1 MVVFRCF
8 LTSFLLLFFAGASVS
23 QEFYV
28 VAPDLKKVSLGS
40 AGCSSTNISSCIS
53 TAGFSVTM
61 YKDTIYTI
69 DLSKNLIRSVIVN
82 GVETSCKVIAQLGGF
97 YNSLTVDS
105 AGMLYGASLN
115 AISRIDAHT
124 GQVTFIGFAP
134 FYSAGDMLFYGNDLY
149 MAAAS
154 PNEGIVKLNL
164 QNLALS
170 EMFIPLK
177 GLEIYGLVN
186 IAVECNKNKVVAVE
200 WSGSRSNLIELD
212 MVNRKVL
219 GTICSLPYQVYDAAS
234 AVETGTVASITIDE
248 IKQSPECRNSLLSGG
263 LNIKCAS
270 GVGTYTYTLNNG
282 VRNNTGKFTGLP
294 AGDYAIHINSSL
306 GCVRDT
312 FASISTADTSQFS
325 VMVTDALCTTKTG
338 TMTINTS
345 AAGSPFLYS
354 LNMAPIQASNSFLS
368 LSKGDY
374 FVQVSD
380 RNNCAS
386 AKMVTINAITPG
398 VAQTINLMAAT
409 CGLNNG
415 KLLVSTIGDIRGYSI
430 NNRIQQ
436 TAGLFENLTNGD
448 YLVSSFTTAGCRYD
462 TVVHMTRVPQSIPSI
477 EVRADAPTCFDR
489 EDGIVTLIP
498 GNASSLYTISFNGS
512 GFSSKYGYSN
522 LGSGRYAIKI
532 KDAQNCI
539 LDTAAVVPAY
549 LNRTPAHTTDSENPT
564 CWSPLSGS
572 TRIGVTGEVAPYSI
586 SYLNKDYGSSHQ
598 FRNLSPGIYHFKIFD
613 KNYCPVDS
621 ISQSLE
627 LIMKTGRCDAVVVPN
642 AFTPNRDFTNDLFKA
657 KAFGILKAFSMSI
670 YNRYGQ
676 LVFSATDIN
685 AGWDGMFNGN
695 EQPSGTFVWMVNYT
709 MADDRKRSL
718 KGTVVLSR

>member
-1 MVVFRCF
+1 MVLFRCF
-8 LTSFLLLFFAGASVS
+8 LTSLLMLFFAGASLS

-28 VAPDLKKVSLGS
+28 VAPDIKKVSMGS
-40 AGCSSTNISSCIS
+40 TGCSSTNINSCIS
-53 TAGFSVTM
+53 TSGFSVTM
-61 YKDTIYTI
+61 YKDTLYSI
-69 DLSKNLIRSVIVN
+69 DVSRNLIRSVIAN
-82 GVETSCKVIAQLGGF
+82 GVETSCKVIAQMGVY

-105 AGMLYGASLN
+105 AGRLYGASLN

-124 GQVTFIGFAP
+124 GKETFIGSAP
-134 FYSAGDMLFYGNDLY
+134 FYSAGDMLFYGNDLF

-234 AVETGTVASITIDE
+234 VVETGTVARITIDE
-248 IKQSPECRNSLLSGG
+248 IKQSPECHNSPLSGG

-282 VRNNTGKFTGLP
+282 VSNTTGKFTGLP
-294 AGDYAIHINSSL
+294 AGDYAIHITSSL

-312 FASISTADTSQFS
+312 FASISTVDTSQFS

-338 TMTINTS
+338 SMTINTS
-345 AAGSPFLYS
+345 SAGSPFLYS
-354 LNMAPIQASNSFLS
+354 LNMTPIQASNSFLN

-386 AKMVTINAITPG
+386 AALVTVNAITPG
-398 VAQTINLMAAT
+398 AAQMINLTAAT

-415 KLLVSTIGDIRGYSI
+415 KLLISTFGDISGYSI
-430 NNRIQQ
+430 NNRTQQ
-436 TAGLFENLTNGD
+436 AAGLFENLTDGD
-448 YLVSSFTTAGCRYD
+448 YLVSSFTTTGCRYD
-462 TVVHMTRVPQSIPSI
+462 TVVHITRVAQSIPSI

-489 EDGIVTLIP
+489 QDGVVTLVP
-498 GNASSLYTISFNGS
+498 RNTSSLYNISFNGS

-539 LDTAAVVPAY
+539 FDTAAVVPVY
-549 LNRTPAHTTDSENPT
+549 LNRAPAHTTDSENPT

-572 TRIGVTGEVAPYSI
+572 IRVGVTGELGPYSI
-586 SYLNKDYGSSHQ
+586 SYINKDYGSSYQ
-598 FRNLSPGIYHFKIFD
+598 FSNLAPGMYRFKIFD
-613 KNYCPVDS
+613 TNYCLVDS
-621 ISQSLE
+621 INQSLE
-627 LIMKTGRCDAVVVPN
+627 MMRTGRCDTVVVPN
-642 AFTPNRDFTNDLFKA
+642 AFTPNRDYTNDLFKA
-657 KAFGILKAFSMSI
+657 KAFGIMKAFSMSI

-685 AGWDGMFNGN
+685 AGWDGKFNGK
-695 EQPSGTFVWMVNYT
+695 EQSSGTFIWMVNYT
-709 MADDRKRSL
+709 TADGRKRFF
-718 KGTVVLSR
+718 KGTLVLSR